1 MPSSRLV
8 ARLGQL
14 PHIVLAELAAQLCC
28 ESAALQ
34 ATAEEYLAA
43 HNPLLHEMVQ
53 RVLLSPDLV
62 PHILGPL
69 ESEDAAAAAVCSQW
83 SAGWKATNEPRR
95 RLKQVRFEL
104 PEELKSWDSRLV
116 SMPEREEKSCRLC
129 WGEEDEGPL
138 VQPCA

>member
-69 ESEDAAAAAVCSQW
+69 GLEDGVAAQWCAHNGVLALADYIVLDLNWNLEDDSNKISPPPKAGAV
-83 SAGWKATNEPRR
+83 R
-95 RLKQVRFEL
+95 
-104 PEELKSWDSRLV
+104 
-116 SMPEREEKSCRLC
+116 
-129 WGEEDEGPL
+129 PL
-138 VQPCA
+138 RA